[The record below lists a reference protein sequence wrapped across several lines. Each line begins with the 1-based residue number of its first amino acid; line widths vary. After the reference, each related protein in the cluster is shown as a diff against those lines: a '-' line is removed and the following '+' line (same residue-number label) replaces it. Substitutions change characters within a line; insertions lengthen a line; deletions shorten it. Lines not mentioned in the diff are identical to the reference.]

1 MNVNGVCINSFCV
14 CKECEYYKGCHGIN
28 PCNHKEC
35 RYYKVCTNYE
45 LRLPYISKSINEKGK
60 IIKVKYLKDIKKITQ
75 LEKGDWIDLRV
86 GEDIELK
93 ANTFAMIPLGVA
105 IELPKG
111 FEALL
116 LPRSS
121 TFNKYGIIQTNSIGV
136 IDESYCGNN
145 DEWKMPVFTT
155 RDVVIPK
162 NTRIAQFRII
172 EHQPK
177 IYLLEATELSG
188 KDRGGFGSTGEV

>member
-1 MNVNGVCINSFCV
+1 M
-14 CKECEYYKGCHGIN
+14 KE
-28 PCNHKEC
+28 
-35 RYYKVCTNYE
+35 
-45 LRLPYISKSINEKGK
+45 
-60 IIKVKYLKDIKKITQ
+60 IKVKYLKDIEKIKQ
-75 LEKGDWIDLRV
+75 LENGDWIDLRV

-93 ANTFAMIPLGVA
+93 ANTFSMIPLGVA

-121 TFNKYGIIQTNSIGV
+121 TFKKYGIIQTNSVGV

-145 DEWKMPVFTT
+145 DEWKMPVFAT
-155 RDVVIPK
+155 RDVVLTK
-162 NTRIAQFRII
+162 NTRLAQFRIL

-177 IYLLEATELSG
+177 INIIEVTELSG
-188 KDRGGFGSTGEV
+188 KDRGGFGSTGEA